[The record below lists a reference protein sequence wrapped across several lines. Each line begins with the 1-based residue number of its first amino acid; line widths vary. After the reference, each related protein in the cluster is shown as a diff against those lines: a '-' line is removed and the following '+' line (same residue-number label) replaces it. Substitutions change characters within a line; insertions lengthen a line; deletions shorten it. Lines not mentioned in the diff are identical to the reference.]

1 MASPTRRSMAPS
13 LLVPFVLAALTIAAS
28 RGAAQVPTGTV
39 TGTVVD
45 SAGAPIVNAT
55 VQRTGAPRTLTTDEK
70 GAFRITDVP
79 AGTATISARRI
90 GFRPSSVEIL
100 VRAGE
105 TTRTSLMLP
114 RVVVALQPVTVY
126 GRHQRQTGPM
136 AGFFERRER
145 GFGRFFSRSD
155 IERIRPTRPTDL
167 FRMVPG
173 VRFTTDRWGRHL
185 MYFRG
190 ANCLPDVFVDGM
202 HAGAG
207 YYDPDNYDIGSLE
220 AVEIYS
226 GPSTVPIEFQRAM
239 TGSCG
244 VIALWS
250 RHGERRT
257 RATADTTHLSEIVR
271 LLESQRIFTA
281 DQVDERAVPLDSSE
295 VHPTYPDS
303 LYGAGVEG
311 GVIVEFVVDT
321 TGRVEEKTVGVVSAS
336 HPRFADAVLRAVP
349 RSRFRPAR
357 RAGQPVRQ
365 LVQQPFRFRIEESA
379 DTAGTDGA
387 PAGAPPASESASA
400 PAPHAVVRVNQV
412 GYLPDGPKVA
422 VVCALDSAGVAAFSG
437 KFIVADAVGV
447 TVLGPRAAQPAAPF
461 GPCIA
466 TWRLD
471 FGSLREE
478 GEHLLIPGG
487 VTPVGVRI
495 DAGAYRG
502 TADSLLVYMR
512 QQRSGWSPLF
522 RDSVHTKDGIVVDDS
537 ARAGTFVAVSGGWA
551 DAADY
556 LQYVT
561 TSANA
566 TYLLLSAWR
575 DAPASFG
582 DAHDARGLPGANGI
596 PDVADEARHGLEWL
610 VRMFPGGGVMYNQL
624 GDDRDHSY
632 WDLPTTDSSDYG
644 WGKGGARP
652 VYPCTGRPQGLLAH
666 VNRSDGLASTAG
678 KYAAAF
684 ALGARLFAA
693 SDPAF
698 AGTLR
703 AKAAEAYA
711 IGRANPGVCQT
722 APAGQPY
729 FYEEANWVDDM
740 ELGAA
745 LLHSLTGERRY
756 LEEALGFAARE
767 PVTPWMGAD
776 TARHYE
782 WYPWHNAGHFE
793 ASRGAT
799 AAGRAT
805 LADYYRRGLEA
816 VAARADNGFR
826 VGVPFIWCSNNL
838 MVSLATQARLYR
850 EMTGDERFLELE
862 AAALDWLFGTN
873 PWGVSMVIGI
883 PEHGRWA
890 RDPHSVIAKDLG
902 VRHTGA
908 LLDGPVYRSIF
919 ESLRYVALREPDE
932 YAAFNTGRIVY
943 HDDIGDYSTN
953 EPIMDGTANLAPLL
967 ARLGDPAIGW
977 ARTAAAAG
985 R

>member
-1 MASPTRRSMAPS
+1 MSSPIRRPTPPL
-13 LLVPFVLAALTIAAS
+13 LLVLCATGALTL
-28 RGAAQVPTGTV
+28 GARTGVAQQSTGTIA
-39 TGTVVD
+39 GTVVD
-45 SAGAPIVNAT
+45 SAGAPILNAT
-55 VQRTGAPRTLTTDEK
+55 VQLSGAARSLTTDEE
-70 GAFRITDVP
+70 GEFRFTGVP
-79 AGTATISARRI
+79 AGTASVSGRRI
-90 GFRPSSVEIL
+90 GFRPSSVEVL

-114 RVVVALQPVTVY
+114 RAVVALEPVMVY
-126 GRHQRQTGPM
+126 GRQQRQIGPM
-136 AGFFERRER
+136 AGFYERKER
-145 GFGRFFSRSD
+145 GFGRFFSRAD
-155 IERIRPTRPTDL
+155 IERIRPQRPTDL
-167 FRMVPG
+167 FRMIPG
-173 VRFTTDRWGRHL
+173 VRFSTDQFGRHIL
-185 MYFRG
+185 YFRG
-190 ANCLPDVFVDGM
+190 ATCPPDVFVDGM

-207 YYDPDNYDIGSLE
+207 YYDPDNYDTGSLE

-250 RHGERRT
+250 RLGERRQ
-257 RATADTTHLSEIVR
+257 RSASDTTHLNEILE
-271 LLESQRIFTA
+271 LLESERVFTA
-281 DQVDERAVPLDSSE
+281 DQVDERAAPLDSSE
-295 VHPTYPDS
+295 VQPTYPDS
-303 LYGAGVEG
+303 LYAAGVEG

-321 TGRVEEKTVGVVSAS
+321 TGRVEEKTVGIVSAS

-349 RSRFRPAR
+349 RSRFSPAR
-357 RAGQPVRQ
+357 RAGHPVRQ

-379 DTAGTDGA
+379 DSSD
-387 PAGAPPASESASA
+387 AGAPPPGGSA
-400 PAPHAVVRVNQV
+400 AVPSPGAVLRVNQL
-412 GYLPDGPKVA
+412 GYLPEGPKVA
-422 VVCALDSAGVAAFSG
+422 VLCALDPAA
-437 KFIVADAVGV
+437 VADFSEEFSVVDDSGRA
-447 TVLGPRAAQPAAPF
+447 VLGPLPARRASAF
-461 GPCIA
+461 GPCRA

-471 FGSLREE
+471 FGALRQE
-478 GEHLLIPGG
+478 GRYRLTAGRSGADVL
-487 VTPVGVRI
+487 VT
-495 DAGAYRG
+495 AEAYSGA
-502 TADSLLVYMR
+502 ADSLLVYMR

-522 RDSVHTKDGIVVDDS
+522 RDSVHTRDGIVVDDT

-575 DAPASFG
+575 DAPSSFG
-582 DAHDARGLPGANGI
+582 DAFDARGLPGANGV
-596 PDVADEARHGLEWL
+596 PDVADEARHGLAWL
-610 VRMFPGGGVMYNQL
+610 VRMFPGDGVMYNQL
-624 GDDRDHSY
+624 GDDRDHSF

-644 WGKGGARP
+644 WGKGGPRP
-652 VYPCTGRPQGLLAH
+652 VYPCTGRPQGLLKYK
-666 VNRSDGLASTAG
+666 NRSDGLASTAG

-684 ALGARLFAA
+684 ALGAQLFAPR
-693 SDPAF
+693 DPAF
-698 AGTLR
+698 ADTLR
-703 AKAAEAYA
+703 RKAAEAYA
-711 IGRANPGVCQT
+711 LGRANPGVCQT

-729 FYEEANWVDDM
+729 FYEEANWADDM

-756 LEEALGFAARE
+756 LSEALEFAARE

-793 ASRGAT
+793 AWRGAT
-799 AAGRAT
+799 AAERAT
-805 LADYYRRGLEA
+805 LAAYYRRGLEA

-826 VGVPFIWCSNNL
+826 VGIPFIWCSNNL
-838 MVSLATQARLYR
+838 MASLATQARLYR

-862 AAALDWLFGTN
+862 AAAVDWLFGTN
-873 PWGVSMVIGI
+873 PWGVSMVIGL
-883 PEHGRWA
+883 PEDGTWA

-919 ESLRYVALREPDE
+919 ENLRYVALREPDE
-932 YAAFNTGRIVY
+932 YAPFNTGRMVY

-967 ARLGDPAIGW
+967 ARLADPAIGW
-977 ARTAAAAG
+977 RRTASAAD